1 MKFKEKKLIVVC
13 AAILLIAFVVPVPVC
28 SGVEFERYKLS
39 LPDLDIQETERIDS
53 FTIVI
58 SYGDVIALPR
68 IPIGWSIN
76 IDNAP
81 LWKTT
86 VNGSISVGAA
96 ALTRQEV
103 DYFREFMVI
112 QRNNKELPVR
122 IEAIVTSFFETSL
135 LKGKK
140 EFKNGEFNLQPIK
153 Q

>member
-13 AAILLIAFVVPVPVC
+13 AAILLIAFVVPVPDC

-68 IPIGWSIN
+68 IPIGWSIH

-96 ALTRQEV
+96 ALTRKEV
-103 DYFREFMVI
+103 DYFKEFMVI

-140 EFKNGEFNLQPIK
+140 EFKIGEFNLKPI
-153 Q
+153 